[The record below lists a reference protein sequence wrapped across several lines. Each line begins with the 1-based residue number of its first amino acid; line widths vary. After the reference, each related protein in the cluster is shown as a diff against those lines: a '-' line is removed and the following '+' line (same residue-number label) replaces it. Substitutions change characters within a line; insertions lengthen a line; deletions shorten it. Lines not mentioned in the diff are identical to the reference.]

1 MGRATVAVAA
11 GAPMNCDRENS
22 FRRRGRKIPRSL
34 ALQFFEVC
42 EEWQETAGNPKCH
55 QMRLFRL
62 EDLRVPPRWSAVS
75 SSF

>member
-11 GAPMNCDRENS
+11 GDELRQRKLGT
-22 FRRRGRKIPRSL
+22 RRRGRKIPRSL

-62 EDLRVPPRWSAVS
+62 EDLRVPPRRSAVS